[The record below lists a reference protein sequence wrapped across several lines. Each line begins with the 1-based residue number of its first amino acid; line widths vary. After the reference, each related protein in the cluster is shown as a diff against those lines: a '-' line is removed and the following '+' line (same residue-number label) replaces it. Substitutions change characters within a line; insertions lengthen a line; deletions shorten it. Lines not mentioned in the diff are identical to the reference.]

1 MPVARIGTRV
11 AILRR
16 VHSSVRR
23 RAPCCFS
30 VLGLYS
36 GAPPL
41 FRKLP
46 IAAGAVP
53 VYTGRRHQHKKRH
66 YKLLQYFPVNKPRP
80 ASARSRT
87 EQRRPHL
94 ALEIAVR
101 ENCELSP
108 GNRRPANRK

>member
-16 VHSSVRR
+16 MHSSARR

-30 VLGLYS
+30 VLGLY
-36 GAPPL
+36 GDAPSL
-41 FRKLP
+41 CRKLP

-66 YKLLQYFPVNKPRP
+66 YK
-80 ASARSRT
+80 
-87 EQRRPHL
+87 
-94 ALEIAVR
+94 
-101 ENCELSP
+101 
-108 GNRRPANRK
+108 